1 MSMQSRYY
9 TYGTT
14 LVELIITIV
23 IVSAALAG
31 VLMVINLNTRSSAD
45 PMIHHQTIAI
55 AEAYLEEIL
64 TKEFTDPDGTNA
76 GETRATYDNV
86 ADYHNL
92 ANNGCLTTTAACPTL
107 GSCACTQN
115 GDPIDGLQGYTVGV
129 QVTSE
134 ALGSIG
140 AASVWRVEVT
150 VTPSRGDAIAISS
163 YRTNY

>member
-1 MSMQSRYY
+1 MRSRYY

-14 LVELIITIV
+14 LVELIITIMV
-23 IVSAALAG
+23 VSVALTG
-31 VLMVINLNTRSSAD
+31 VLMVINFNARTSAD
-45 PMIHHQTIAI
+45 PMIHHQTAAI

-107 GSCACTQN
+107 GSCACNQN
-115 GDPIDGLQGYTVGV
+115 GDPIDGLQGYVVSV
-129 QVTSE
+129 QITSE

-140 AASVWRVEVT
+140 AANVWRVQVR
-150 VTPSRGDAIAISS
+150 VTPPRGDAIVISS